1 MDTDADRLRVVGM
14 GRPASAAWPV
24 SWSAIWVGTLS
35 MLAMALIIGLIAIAL
50 GAHEVGPSRGLTDL
64 RTMSLA
70 TLIFSVFGI
79 FISAAVGGWVAG
91 QILGARR
98 AEPCMLHGAISWLVM
113 IPILLVLGVFGAGS
127 FFGNWFTGLAG
138 TPVWVT
144 PSGVPADPLAAA
156 AARNAALG
164 ALTALLLGLV
174 GSVIGGWIASD
185 EPMTFT
191 HYRTRDRE
199 VEYRRAA

>member
-1 MDTDADRLRVVGM
+1 MDSDADRWRVVSM
-14 GRPASAAWPV
+14 GRPAPTAWPM

-35 MLAMALIIGLIAIAL
+35 ALAVALVLGLTAIAL
-50 GAHEVGPSRGLTDL
+50 GANEIGPGRGPTDL

-70 TLIFSVFGI
+70 TLIFSIFGV

-113 IPILLVLGVFGAGS
+113 IPILLILGAIGAGS
-127 FFGNWFTGLAG
+127 FFGSWFGGLAG

-144 PSGVPADPLAAA
+144 PGGVAADPLAAA

-164 ALTALLLGLV
+164 AVTALLLGLV
-174 GSVIGGWIASD
+174 GSVIGGWVASD

-191 HYRTRDRE
+191 YYRTRDRE
-199 VEYRRAA
+199 VEQRRAA